1 VPIIESASDLSWN
14 LVPHSREYFQGGKA
28 TRKLDHVCQR
38 HVGDDAH
45 LLQLV
50 EKLDTPNR
58 ATSQSLVHGPPAPP
72 PLKGQGE
79 RRRLGDVEAPS
90 SAGLLPS
97 DEGCGRE
104 NVGGSGGKDD
114 VGSADGRR
122 CRLGCLVKEAV
133 GGLGNSAPTSGGYA
147 PGAAGEGAGVLDPG
161 PHLHRRLFCC
171 GGRRGRVE

>member
-1 VPIIESASDLSWN
+1 VSPLAFEPYLFASPTSTAPSPTPWQLGSSSHTIRA
-14 LVPHSREYFQGGKA
+14 LI
-28 TRKLDHVCQR
+28 LD
-38 HVGDDAH
+38 DDAH

-90 SAGLLPS
+90 SAGSLPS

-114 VGSADGRR
+114 VGSA
-122 CRLGCLVKEAV
+122 
-133 GGLGNSAPTSGGYA
+133 
-147 PGAAGEGAGVLDPG
+147 GEGAS
-161 PHLHRRLFCC
+161 
-171 GGRRGRVE
+171 